1 MNDNFK
7 KTNRISMLQQL
18 LINGSEQTIMI
29 NGDDRSNPLLL
40 FLHGGPGTPQIGYAR
55 KYQNKLEK
63 HFTVVNWDQR
73 GAGLSY
79 SKEIPGSSMTLDQL
93 TADTI
98 HLTERLCKQ
107 FSRQKIYIAGYSWG
121 SVLALHVLQERP
133 DLYYAYIGISQV
145 VNIQKEETEAYRLMM
160 EWSRRRKHFLLEKT
174 LSFIGAPPWEKQ
186 LQRTLFLLCIEMRGG
201 GFTHHPIG
209 ALKAGGRMLFGEPY
223 GVRGSF
229 LAARGQM
236 FSLKHLWEDLIFFN
250 AGESVS
256 SIIIPCCF
264 MSGRYDLT
272 VPGTTSYEYYQKVD
286 APYKEWHWFENS
298 AHSPHLEEPDRFAEV
313 VSRFASFHL

>member
-107 FSRQKIYIAGYSWG
+107 FTRQKIYIAGYSWG

-160 EWSRRRKHFLLEKT
+160 EWSRQRKHFLLEKT

-201 GFTHHPIG
+201 GLPIIRSALLKQG
-209 ALKAGGRMLFGEPY
+209 A
-223 GVRGSF
+223 
-229 LAARGQM
+229 
-236 FSLKHLWEDLIFFN
+236 N
-250 AGESVS
+250 AV
-256 SIIIPCCF
+256 
-264 MSGRYDLT
+264 
-272 VPGTTSYEYYQKVD
+272 
-286 APYKEWHWFENS
+286 W
-298 AHSPHLEEPDRFAEV
+298 
-313 VSRFASFHL
+313 

>member
-107 FSRQKIYIAGYSWG
+107 FSRQNIY
-121 SVLALHVLQERP
+121 R
-133 DLYYAYIGISQV
+133 
-145 VNIQKEETEAYRLMM
+145 RL
-160 EWSRRRKHFLLEKT
+160 FV
-174 LSFIGAPPWEKQ
+174 G
-186 LQRTLFLLCIEMRGG
+186 
-201 GFTHHPIG
+201 
-209 ALKAGGRMLFGEPY
+209 
-223 GVRGSF
+223 
-229 LAARGQM
+229 
-236 FSLKHLWEDLIFFN
+236 
-250 AGESVS
+250 VS
-256 SIIIPCCF
+256 SGASC
-264 MSGRYDLT
+264 S
-272 VPGTTSYEYYQKVD
+272 
-286 APYKEWHWFENS
+286 
-298 AHSPHLEEPDRFAEV
+298 
-313 VSRFASFHL
+313 SRET

>member
-1 MNDNFK
+1 MIDNFK
-7 KTNRISMLQQL
+7 TKRISMLQQL
-18 LINGSEQTIMI
+18 LINDSEQTIMI
-29 NGDDRSNPLLL
+29 NGDDKSNPLLL

-55 KYQNKLEK
+55 KYQSELEK

-79 SKEIPGSSMTLDQL
+79 SNEIPGSSMTLDQL

-107 FSRQKIYIAGYSWG
+107 FNRQKIYIAGYSWG

-133 DLYYAYIGISQV
+133 DLYDGYIGISQV
-145 VNIQKEETEAYRLMM
+145 VNIQKEETEAYRLLTD
-160 EWSRRRKHFLLEKT
+160 WSEERKHRLLQKT
-174 LSFIGAPPWEKQ
+174 LRFIGAPPWNSQ
-186 LQRTLFLLCIEMRGG
+186 LQRSLFLLCIEMKGG
-201 GFTHHPIG
+201 GFTHNPIG

-236 FSLKHLWEDLIFFN
+236 FSLKHLW
-250 AGESVS
+250 
-256 SIIIPCCF
+256 
-264 MSGRYDLT
+264 
-272 VPGTTSYEYYQKVD
+272 
-286 APYKEWHWFENS
+286 
-298 AHSPHLEEPDRFAEV
+298 
-313 VSRFASFHL
+313 

>member
-7 KTNRISMLQQL
+7 TNKRISMLQQL
-18 LINGSEQTIMI
+18 LINDCEQTVMI

-55 KYQNKLEK
+55 KYQKKLEE

-79 SKEIPGSSMTLDQL
+79 SKDIPESSMTLDQL

-107 FSRQKIYIAGYSWG
+107 FGRQKVYIAGYSWG
-121 SVLALHVLQERP
+121 SVLALHVLQKRS

-145 VNIQKEETEAYRLMM
+145 VNIQKEEAEAYRQLTA
-160 EWSRRRKHFLLEKT
+160 WSRERKHRLLQKT
-174 LSFIGAPPWEKQ
+174 LDFIGAPPWDGQ
-186 LQRTLFLLCIEMRGG
+186 VQRSLFLLCIEMKGG
-201 GFTHHPIG
+201 GFTHNPIG

-236 FSLKHLWEDLIFFN
+236 FSLKHLWEDLIFFD
-250 AGESVS
+250 AGKSVS
-256 SIIIPCCF
+256 SIEIPCCF
-264 MSGRYDLT
+264 MSGKFDLT
-272 VPGTTSYEYYQKVD
+272 VPGTTSYEYYQKVE

>member
-1 MNDNFK
+1 MNDNFR
-7 KTNRISMLQQL
+7 TNKRISMLQQL
-18 LINGSEQTIMI
+18 LINDSEQAIMI
-29 NGDDRSNPLLL
+29 NGDDRDNPLLL

-79 SKEIPGSSMTLDQL
+79 SKDIPGSSMTLDQL

-107 FSRQKIYIAGYSWG
+107 FGRQKVYIAGYSWG
-121 SVLALHVLQERP
+121 SVLALRVLQKRS
-133 DLYYAYIGISQV
+133 DLYYGYIGISQV
-145 VNIQKEETEAYRLMM
+145 VNIQKEEAEAYRQLTA
-160 EWSRRRKHFLLEKT
+160 WSRERKHRLLQKT
-174 LSFIGAPPWEKQ
+174 LDFIGAPPWNGQ
-186 LQRTLFLLCIEMRGG
+186 LQRSLFLLCIEMKGG
-201 GFTHHPIG
+201 GFTHNPIG

-236 FSLKHLWEDLIFFN
+236 FSLKHLWEDLIFFD

-256 SIIIPCCF
+256 SIEIPCCF
-264 MSGRYDLT
+264 MSGKFDLT
-272 VPGTTSYEYYQKVD
+272 VPGTTSYEYYQMVE

-298 AHSPHLEEPDRFAEV
+298 AHSPHLEEPERFAEV
-313 VSRFASFHL
+313 LSRFASFHL

>member
-1 MNDNFK
+1 MIDNFK
-7 KTNRISMLQQL
+7 TNKRISMLQQL
-18 LINGSEQTIMI
+18 LINDSEQTIMI
-29 NGDDRSNPLLL
+29 NGDDRDNPLLL

-55 KYQNKLEK
+55 KYQKKLEE

-79 SKEIPGSSMTLDQL
+79 SKDIPESSMTLDQL

-107 FSRQKIYIAGYSWG
+107 FGRQKVYIAGYSWG
-121 SVLALHVLQERP
+121 SVLALHVLQKRS

-145 VNIQKEETEAYRLMM
+145 VNIQKEEAEAYRQLTA
-160 EWSRRRKHFLLEKT
+160 WSRERKHRLLQKT
-174 LSFIGAPPWEKQ
+174 LDFIGAPPWDGQ
-186 LQRTLFLLCIEMRGG
+186 VQRSLFLLCIEMKGG
-201 GFTHHPIG
+201 GFTHNPIG

-236 FSLKHLWEDLIFFN
+236 FSLKHLWEDLIFFD
-250 AGESVS
+250 AGKSVS
-256 SIIIPCCF
+256 SIEIPCCF
-264 MSGRYDLT
+264 MSGKFDLT
-272 VPGTTSYEYYQKVD
+272 VPGTTSYEYYQKVE